1 MTCSIVVEYQDE
13 ESKVF
18 LSQYNTQEH
27 RIAYSQVVI

>member
-18 LSQYNTQEH
+18 HLNIILRNTE
-27 RIAYSQVVI
+27 